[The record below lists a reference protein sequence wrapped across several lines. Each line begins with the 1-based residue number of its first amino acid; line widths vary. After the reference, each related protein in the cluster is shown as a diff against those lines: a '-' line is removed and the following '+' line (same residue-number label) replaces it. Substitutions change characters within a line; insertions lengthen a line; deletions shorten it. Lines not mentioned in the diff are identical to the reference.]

1 MKDNHSSKLVVGS
14 YSVNIFKKQWEKLL
28 GKISFPVIND
38 GTKLRVHDLRH
49 VYSQNLLNK
58 GVGLEDIQWLL
69 GHQDVTT
76 TQKRYAQYA
85 RPDLLEKVSILDN
98 VIDLNECLH

>member
-1 MKDNHSSKLVVGS
+1 MQ
-14 YSVNIFKKQWEKLL
+14 I
-28 GKISFPVIND
+28 IND
-38 GTKLRVHDLRH
+38 GTKFRVHDLRH

-98 VIDLNECLH
+98 VIDLNECLTVQKSCKINNFSQSTIIDHEKTLMQ